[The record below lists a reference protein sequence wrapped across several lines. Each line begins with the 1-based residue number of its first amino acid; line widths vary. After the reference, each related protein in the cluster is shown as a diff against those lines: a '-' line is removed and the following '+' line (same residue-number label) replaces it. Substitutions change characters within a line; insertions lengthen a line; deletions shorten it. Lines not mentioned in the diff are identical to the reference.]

1 MPMQLTAE
9 QETIIQAGFEHCV
22 ITAVAG
28 SGKTTTLA
36 YRIKH
41 LLNEGHDPQRLLI
54 LMFNRSAREDF
65 SKKISKVMA
74 GQPTALPEIRTY
86 HSMGY
91 RLYQRFINEG
101 YLKPIK
107 SEVLQEHEIHY
118 QVWRLITQLAPESLQ
133 DEIKRSKKEHVET
146 ASNYIDLVKST
157 LSSPEIVF
165 EELGIA
171 DKYRYLVELF
181 DRFEQ
186 WRKQERRISYSDM
199 LYEPVLAIHNNEAL
213 QKLVSNKMDI
223 ILVDEYQDTNEI
235 QHLLLKYI
243 AGSRARVTVV
253 GDPDQTIY
261 EFRGARPEFI
271 LNRFAEEFESPQELT
286 LSYTFRYGHKVA
298 LLANHLISFN
308 KGRKDVICHSHP
320 STPATKISL
329 HPSKD
334 DAGFIAQHAK
344 QMMHDNADL
353 SDLAVLFRVWSQSVP
368 IELQLLEQNIPYRI
382 DRTRGALFT
391 REIQSL
397 STILE
402 LAAGLFSELSAT
414 ARQQRF
420 EQILRFPHIGLKEFQ
435 LRQLCQTLASQETG
449 WGTIL
454 EQIALPDLK
463 KIQTIKLDRTAKLL
477 RRLEGKSGSSAD
489 IIRFYIQESD
499 LYEGIRGLAMT
510 HDAAEERIGTVK
522 GFGRYLHA
530 LNLPPKETLEH
541 LSELKKRAGKQNS
554 QSGLLLSTMH
564 RTKGLEWPIVIIP
577 GLVDKY
583 LPYTLR
589 PTNDMQSLLES
600 ERRLLY
606 VAMTRSIQELHL
618 LSPPTM
624 EQGGSPTSDFMP
636 SRFVKE
642 IRFELCKELGEKI
655 QALPQVNETDNK
667 EEIAIK
673 HTPTKIAK
681 RYAELKHASLIQAKA
696 NVVATDNNETA
707 AWHCDAVLHAI
718 FGDGI
723 VTGEDERSF
732 KVKFEDGKEM
742 DFSKKSAHLYFTER
756 PL

>member
-1 MPMQLTAE
+1 MQLTAE
-9 QETIIQAGFEHCV
+9 QEAIIHSGFEHCV

-41 LLNEGHDPQRLLI
+41 LLAEGHDPQRLLI

-65 SKKISKVMA
+65 AKKLTKVI
-74 GQPTALPEIRTY
+74 GGEQIGLPEIRTY

-101 YLKPIK
+101 YLAPIRP
-107 SEVLQEHEIHY
+107 EVLQEHEIHY
-118 QVWRLITQLAPESLQ
+118 QVWRLITQLAPQSLQ

-146 ASNYIDLVKST
+146 AANYIDLVKST
-157 LSSPEIVF
+157 LATPDIVF

-181 DRFEQ
+181 DRFEH
-186 WRKQERRISYSDM
+186 WRKQERRISYADM
-199 LYEPVLAIHNNEAL
+199 LYEPVMAIHQNEAL

-243 AGSRARVTVV
+243 AGTRARVTVV

-261 EFRGARPEFI
+261 EFRGARPEYI
-271 LNRFAEEFESPQELT
+271 LNRFSEEFESPKELT

-320 STPATKISL
+320 TTPTTEISQ
-329 HPSKD
+329 HVSKD
-334 DAGFIAQHAK
+334 DARFIADYAK
-344 QMMHDNADL
+344 QLYNQG
-353 SDLAVLFRVWSQSVP
+353 SDLNRVAVLFRVWSQSVP
-368 IELQLLEQNIPYRI
+368 IELQLLEQNLPYKI
-382 DRTRGALFT
+382 DRSRGALFT
-391 REIQSL
+391 REIQ
-397 STILE
+397 TICAILE
-402 LAAGLFSELSAT
+402 LAAGRFSDMPAA

-435 LRQLCQTLASQETG
+435 LRQLCQTLAAQPTG
-449 WGTIL
+449 WGTLL
-454 EQIALPDLK
+454 EQMALPDLN
-463 KIQTIKLDRTAKLL
+463 KIQSIKLDRTAKLF
-477 RRLEGKSGSSAD
+477 RRIEGKAGTAAD

-499 LYEGIRGLAMT
+499 LYEGIRSLAMT
-510 HDAAEERIGTVK
+510 HESAEERIGTIK
-522 GFGRYLHA
+522 GFVRYLHS
-530 LNLPPKETLEH
+530 LKLPSQETLIH
-541 LSELKKRAGKQNS
+541 LEELRERAGRQNH
-554 QSGLLLSTMH
+554 QQGLLLSTMH
-564 RTKGLEWPIVIIP
+564 RTKGLEWPVVIIP
-577 GLVDKY
+577 GMIDKF

-589 PTNDMQSLLES
+589 PSNDMPALLES

-606 VAMTRSIQELHL
+606 VAMTRTINELHL
-618 LSPPTM
+618 LIPPSM
-624 EQGGSPTSDFMP
+624 EQGGSATSELMP

-642 IRFELCKELGEKI
+642 LRFELCRELGDKLQPLSDAGASQQRAEK
-655 QALPQVNETDNK
+655 L
-667 EEIAIK
+667 EIEIN
-673 HTPTKIAK
+673 HTPTKISK
-681 RYAELKHASLIQAKA
+681 RYADLKNATLKQATTKKE
-696 NVVATDNNETA
+696 NPSGEPP
-707 AWHCDAVLHAI
+707 AWHCDAVHHAI
-718 FGDGI
+718 FGDGN

-742 DFSKKSAHLYFTER
+742 DFSKKSAHLYFSKR
-756 PL
+756 